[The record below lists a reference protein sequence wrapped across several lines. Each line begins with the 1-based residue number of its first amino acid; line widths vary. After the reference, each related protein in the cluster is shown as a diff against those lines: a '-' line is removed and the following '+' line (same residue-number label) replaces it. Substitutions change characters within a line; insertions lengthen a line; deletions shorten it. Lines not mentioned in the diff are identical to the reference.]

1 MRWRRE
7 RGTRTLLPLLPRH
20 HRVIVLSSSLLSTM
34 NRASASKFVLA
45 LVLLSAVVVLVQAAD
60 KITRLQVGVKVRWC
74 CGRACL
80 VPLSC

>member
-20 HRVIVLSSSLLSTM
+20 HRVILSSSLLSTM

-74 CGRACL
+74 CGRASCA

>member
-1 MRWRRE
+1 
-7 RGTRTLLPLLPRH
+7 
-20 HRVIVLSSSLLSTM
+20 M

>member
-1 MRWRRE
+1 
-7 RGTRTLLPLLPRH
+7 
-20 HRVIVLSSSLLSTM
+20 M

-60 KITRLQVGVKVRWC
+60 KITRLQVGVKVHWC
-74 CGRACL
+74 CGRASCV